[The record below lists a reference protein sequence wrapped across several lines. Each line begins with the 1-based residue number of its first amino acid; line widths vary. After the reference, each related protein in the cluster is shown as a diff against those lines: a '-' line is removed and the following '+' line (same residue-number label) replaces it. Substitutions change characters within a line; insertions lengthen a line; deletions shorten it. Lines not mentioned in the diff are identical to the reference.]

1 MRRILFLDHP
11 EPTFGSSFLWHGLKE
26 LERKSQGSIEMTLY
40 PYLPTH
46 FEAERFDLRELPWY
60 WWLADLVRKSK
71 YGGEPLSY
79 GIPQFGMN
87 ENLTYTGKVN
97 DIAFSTPRL
106 RFPETNIIYDEDHIV
121 SEMQQRPFDLIVL
134 GNSHRVPTILLS
146 RLKER
151 MRKLPPII
159 YLDAGERDELNEH
172 WVHVFR
178 PAVIFKEHLT
188 PAVEARG
195 LTVKIPNYKFK
206 IYPLPLSQ
214 PIANHASLV
223 DTGGTNLGALQTIS
237 TVMKERQV
245 FYWLGP
251 TWPLRKKALDVL
263 DALMKRKGEAVSS
276 VEDYPEYHRMLALS
290 RMGVS
295 MRGSGRDTTRYWEVP
310 LYRTVLV
317 ADGTMGC
324 IHPHAFEERAL
335 LQDAPGARRDRRA
348 QHVGLSSPGRPGTH
362 RTGRPGASE
371 EVSLVAGSCDL
382 LPGADPGERRHP
394 GRRHPGYA
402 PKSEGRSW
410 VGRPDPL
417 AQPGKQLRRRVK
429 SLISL
434 YFTV

>member
-1 MRRILFLDHP
+1 
-11 EPTFGSSFLWHGLKE
+11 
-26 LERKSQGSIEMTLY
+26 
-40 PYLPTH
+40 
-46 FEAERFDLRELPWY
+46 
-60 WWLADLVRKSK
+60 
-71 YGGEPLSY
+71 
-79 GIPQFGMN
+79 
-87 ENLTYTGKVN
+87 
-97 DIAFSTPRL
+97 
-106 RFPETNIIYDEDHIV
+106 
-121 SEMQQRPFDLIVL
+121 
-134 GNSHRVPTILLS
+134 
-146 RLKER
+146 
-151 MRKLPPII
+151 
-159 YLDAGERDELNEH
+159 
-172 WVHVFR
+172 
-178 PAVIFKEHLT
+178 VIFKEHLT

-324 IHPHAFEERAL
+324 IHPHAFEHEKNALFYKTLQELEGIVERNMSDYPL
-335 LQDAPGARRDRRA
+335 LGDLEPIARAGQEHLKRYHSSLARA
-348 QHVGLSSPGRPGTH
+348 IFFL
-362 RTGRPGASE
+362 
-371 EVSLVAGSCDL
+371 
-382 LPGADPGERRHP
+382 ERIQENVDILD
-394 GRRHPGYA
+394 G
-402 PKSEGRSW
+402 
-410 VGRPDPL
+410 DIL
-417 AQPGKQLRRRVK
+417 ATLRRVK
-429 SLISL
+429 VDLGWDDQIPWRSPVSSCEGA
-434 YFTV
+434 

>member
-263 DALMKRKGEAVSS
+263 DSLMKRKGEAVSS

-324 IHPHAFEERAL
+324 IHPHAFEHEKNALFYKTLQELEGIVERNMSDYPL
-335 LQDAPGARRDRRA
+335 LGDLEPIARAGQEHLKRYHSSLARA
-348 QHVGLSSPGRPGTH
+348 IFFL
-362 RTGRPGASE
+362 
-371 EVSLVAGSCDL
+371 
-382 LPGADPGERRHP
+382 ERIQENVDILD
-394 GRRHPGYA
+394 G
-402 PKSEGRSW
+402 
-410 VGRPDPL
+410 DIL
-417 AQPGKQLRRRVK
+417 ATLRRVK
-429 SLISL
+429 VDLGWDDQIPWRSPVSSCEGA
-434 YFTV
+434 